1 MDILG
6 PASRHRGNTFILYI
20 AMLVL
25 FSLWCAYDGYF
36 NSEFITQ
43 HTVNGRP
50 DGSLQFN
57 QYSPP
62 VMILAAAGLTVWLFR
77 SRGPGIVAGDT
88 ALTLSESLTVPYDS
102 IEQIDKTHF
111 ATKGYF
117 IVTYKTQDG
126 KEATVCLDDRKY
138 DNLGPILDRLV
149 EKIS

>member
-1 MDILG
+1 MDIIG
-6 PASRHRGNTFILYI
+6 PASGHKGNTFILYI

-25 FSLWCAYDGYF
+25 FSLWCVYDGYF

-43 HTVNGRP
+43 HTENGQP

-57 QYSPP
+57 RLSPP
-62 VMILAAAGLTVWLFR
+62 VVILAAAGLAVWLYR
-77 SRGPGIVAGDT
+77 SRGSSVVAGDT
-88 ALTLSESLTVPYDS
+88 ALTLTEGLTVPYDS
-102 IEQIDKTHF
+102 IQQIDKTHF

-126 KEATVCLDDRKY
+126 KEVTVRLDDRMY
-138 DNLGPILDRLV
+138 DNLSPILDRLV

>member
-43 HTVNGRP
+43 HTANGRP

-62 VMILAAAGLTVWLFR
+62 VMVLVAAGLVVWLYR
-77 SRGPGIVAGDT
+77 SRGPGIVAGDA
-88 ALTLSESLTVPYDS
+88 ALTLSDGLTVRYDS